1 MPCHRFALSWFLLV
15 SFIAPTAALA
25 TNGDTLLGVGPTSRA
40 MGGVGVAV
48 PRDAISA
55 IFANPAVM
63 CDASYCDG
71 SQFIMSA
78 TVFNPTVR
86 ASVTTPQGTF
96 AAKSDTK
103 PSLIP
108 AIGITTPLG
117 PKIRFGFGAYG
128 ISGMGVDYRNAGIDL
143 VPANP
148 GAEGDIYTKLQV
160 MKFAPGL
167 AMSLSPNVSVGAAL
181 HLVYGTLDLGQGAS
195 DNYTVGGQAGIIAR
209 KGPFTAGVK
218 YSLPER
224 ITYERVSD
232 FDQSGSRDSL
242 TLTSPQSLAGGIA
255 FSRGSFLLEADVKW
269 HDWSGAAGYRDFG
282 WKDQIVYAVGVEY
295 HDWHRLTFRA
305 GYNYGKSPVRPR
317 NGFDPMEKTLIQG
330 TPVYNSQLEYLRI
343 VGFPAV
349 AEQHFTGGI
358 AWRLSDL
365 FQAHAGIT
373 YSPKKRI
380 VERGAD
386 NSVLSSE
393 MSQQSYELGLTWSF
407 F

>member
-1 MPCHRFALSWFLLV
+1 MPCHRFALSWFLLF
-15 SFIAPTAALA
+15 SILAPTAALA

-86 ASVTTPQGTF
+86 TSITTSDARTF
-96 AAKSDTK
+96 AAKSSTN

-117 PKIRFGFGAYG
+117 PKVRFGFGAYG
-128 ISGMGVDYRNAGIDL
+128 ISGMGVDYRDAGIDL
-143 VPANP
+143 DTGYT

-160 MKFAPGL
+160 MKFAPGI

-209 KGPFTAGVK
+209 KC
-218 YSLPER
+218 
-224 ITYERVSD
+224 
-232 FDQSGSRDSL
+232 
-242 TLTSPQSLAGGIA
+242 
-255 FSRGSFLLEADVKW
+255 RGENCQ
-269 HDWSGAAGYRDFG
+269 DFG
-282 WKDQIVYAVGVEY
+282 AILLQK
-295 HDWHRLTFRA
+295 F
-305 GYNYGKSPVRPR
+305 
-317 NGFDPMEKTLIQG
+317 
-330 TPVYNSQLEYLRI
+330 
-343 VGFPAV
+343 
-349 AEQHFTGGI
+349 
-358 AWRLSDL
+358 
-365 FQAHAGIT
+365 
-373 YSPKKRI
+373 
-380 VERGAD
+380 
-386 NSVLSSE
+386 
-393 MSQQSYELGLTWSF
+393 
-407 F
+407 